1 MIAVIGCGRVG
12 LPLALLLANKGFQVI
27 GIDGDPQKIA
37 MIRNGKIPF
46 MEKGLENLLI
56 ETAEKGLFTVTDKLA
71 TAINKVNTFIITVG
85 TDLSVNFI
93 PKQSEI
99 MNSIQDIVSS
109 SSSGSVTII
118 LRSTV
123 SPGTC
128 DSIRRNM
135 KEINIKIGRDLFF
148 AYCPERIAEGNAIE
162 ELGTLP
168 QLMGAFDKRSVAK
181 AQELF
186 SALGIKCII
195 GSPLEVEFA
204 KVFNN
209 MYRYVNFALAN
220 ECMFLAEKNEASI
233 RNILKMC
240 NEDYPRGGPWLP
252 GYTAG
257 PCLFKDGFFI
267 INQLLFPELV
277 LTSWKINESLP
288 EIMLKEIEQIRPLNQ
303 VAILGL
309 AYKAEV
315 DDCRNSLAIKL
326 CDILKSR
333 GVRLKAHDPY
343 VDLPWVS
350 NSLEQVLSGSTEIF
364 IMVPHNQYKKLTLKI
379 IEELAGMNPI
389 IIDPWFLWSNRVIT
403 KFKKTN

>member
-27 GIDGDPQKIA
+27 GIDRDPQKIA

-56 ETAEKGLFTVTDKLA
+56 EAAEKGLFTVTDKL
-71 TAINKVNTFIITVG
+71 TTVINKVNTFIITVG

-99 MNSIQDIVSS
+99 MNLIKDIVNF

-135 KEINIKIGRDLFF
+135 KEMNIKIGRDLFF
-148 AYCPERIAEGNAIE
+148 AYCPERIAEGNVIE

-181 AQELF
+181 AQAFF
-186 SALGIKCII
+186 SVLGIKCII
-195 GSPLEVEFA
+195 GSPLEAEFA

-220 ECMFLAEKNEASI
+220 ECMFLAEKNEVSI
-233 RNILKMC
+233 LNILKMC

-252 GYTAG
+252 GYGQGHACSKMAFLLSINCCF
-257 PCLFKDGFFI
+257 PSWCLPVGK
-267 INQLLFPELV
+267 
-277 LTSWKINESLP
+277 LTSL
-288 EIMLKEIEQIRPLNQ
+288 
-303 VAILGL
+303 
-309 AYKAEV
+309 
-315 DDCRNSLAIKL
+315 
-326 CDILKSR
+326 SR
-333 GVRLKAHDPY
+333 K
-343 VDLPWVS
+343 
-350 NSLEQVLSGSTEIF
+350 
-364 IMVPHNQYKKLTLKI
+364 
-379 IEELAGMNPI
+379 
-389 IIDPWFLWSNRVIT
+389 
-403 KFKKTN
+403 